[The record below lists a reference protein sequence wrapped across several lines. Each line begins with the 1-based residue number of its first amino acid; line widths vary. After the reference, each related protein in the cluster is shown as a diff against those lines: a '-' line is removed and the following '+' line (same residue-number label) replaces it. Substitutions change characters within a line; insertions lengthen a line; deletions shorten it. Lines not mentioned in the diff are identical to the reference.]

1 MSLALHTIGWWFL
14 ISLTLGPVL
23 AWSFF
28 WAAKQEGDELAP
40 PEERK
45 PRLVYSK
52 KSFQWHG
59 DEHRRDRE
67 EAKKRPQ
74 SG

>member
-1 MSLALHTIGWWFL
+1 MSLALHIIGWWFL

-28 WAAKQEGDELAP
+28 WAAKEGDELTP
-40 PEERK
+40 SEERE

-52 KSFQWHG
+52 KSFQ
-59 DEHRRDRE
+59 
-67 EAKKRPQ
+67 
-74 SG
+74 